1 MLPEEHAKLRKG
13 KDVHIKRKRPAA
25 AGISPRGWLS
35 PWSSWRPAAAGIS
48 PRREAGSASGQAGGR
63 RLAYPRESASGW
75 LSPSSWRPAAPEP
88 AYPREARGWLSPSS
102 WRPAY
107 PRERR
112 EAGSACQ
119 AGGGGPRGPPGG
131 GPRGPPGV
139 DGGGPLGSNNSV
151 DAGDARWPSGPG
163 KPPGVMGCKPG
174 GGAPEDGPPPG
185 PCCCCC
191 CCATSIA
198 MILIM

>member
-1 MLPEEHAKLRKG
+1 MLRHAPRRARQAAQKQTCNMCTSSESGR
-13 KDVHIKRKRPAA
+13 RRPAY
-25 AGISPRGWLS
+25 P
-35 PWSSWRPAAAGIS
+35 
-48 PRREAGSASGQAGGR
+48 REAGSAHGQAGGR
-63 RLAYPRESASGW
+63 RL
-75 LSPSSWRPAAPEP
+75 P
-88 AYPREARGWLSPSS
+88 AYPRGE
-102 WRPAY
+102 RPAQ
-107 PRERR
+107 PVVKLAAGGWHIPERARVAGSARQAGGRRRRSLHILERR